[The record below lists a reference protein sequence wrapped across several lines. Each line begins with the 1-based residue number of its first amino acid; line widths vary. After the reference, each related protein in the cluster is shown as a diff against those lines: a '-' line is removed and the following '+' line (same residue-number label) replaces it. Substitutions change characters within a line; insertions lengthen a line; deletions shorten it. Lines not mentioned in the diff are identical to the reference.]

1 MTNITQEER
10 LEWREH
16 FDEVVYQNNRVYN
29 VLYHN
34 VKKIKLIE
42 IPRVHKCNLFT
53 HYSFCSYPAHLQMEK
68 RPMVTKM
75 VLII

>member
-16 FDEVVYQNNRVYN
+16 FDEVIYQNNRAYN

-34 VKKIKLIE
+34 VKKIKLKSLLSINV
-42 IPRVHKCNLFT
+42 IYLHITLFVAIQPI
-53 HYSFCSYPAHLQMEK
+53 YKWRRGQWSRKWF
-68 RPMVTKM
+68 
-75 VLII
+75 